1 MPYEVQDAV
10 FELVKILGPFNLGA
24 LGIVWNYYQC
34 VTLDPGAVP
43 VGWKP
48 PLSEINQYRQ
58 RKADAGGAFAV
69 ASSSGR
75 FCKPCNGFKPPR
87 THHCR
92 TCKRCVLRMDHHC
105 PWVANCVGQRNYA
118 SFMRF
123 LFWVDVTCSAHLV
136 LLSLRTGDYWWTR
149 IGGSWVSGF
158 RKADDVLIL
167 RGRHQRPPTTTTMVF
182 LVLNFVLCIPTLLLV
197 GIFSLYH
204 FWCLCTNTTT
214 VEGWEKDKADRMI
227 NRGRIREVGGRVL
240 N

>member
-1 MPYEVQDAV
+1 MPYELQDAV

-158 RKADDVLIL
+158 RKADDVLIED
-167 RGRHQRPPTTTTMVF
+167 GNSDHQRRRRWCFWFSILFCASPHSFWWAYSACTISGVF
-182 LVLNFVLCIPTLLLV
+182 AQIRPR
-197 GIFSLYH
+197 
-204 FWCLCTNTTT
+204 W
-214 VEGWEKDKADRMI
+214 KD
-227 NRGRIREVGGRVL
+227 GRKTRLIE
-240 N
+240 